1 MPKLLIVDDE
11 VDIRE
16 FAKNFFKKRSIDVL
30 TASGGKEAL
39 NLIGQ
44 ERPDLVLLDVRM
56 EEMNGLEVLK
66 TLRGNKDLTRVIM
79 VTGVENGEAVKEA
92 YTLGIT
98 GYIHKPLVLEEL
110 EKVVL
115 AELGK

>member
-16 FAKNFFKKRSIDVL
+16 FAKNFFKKRNIEVFTS
-30 TASGGKEAL
+30 SGGQEAL
-39 NLIGQ
+39 NLIETQ
-44 ERPDLVLLDVRM
+44 KPDLILLDVRM
-56 EEMNGLEVLK
+56 EGLTGVELLK
-66 TLRGNKDLTRVIM
+66 QLRDQKNPVKVVM
-79 VTGVENGEAVKEA
+79 VTGVEEEETVSEAHS
-92 YTLGIT
+92 LGIL

-115 AELGK
+115 KEL